1 MACNGDVCE
10 VRAFL
15 TLRVCLQVEA
25 LPTEFVAM
33 GFMERAT
40 ARGRLLAAQA
50 ARVAGEVDAEWMANP
65 ECAAARTKVM
75 AGRETG
81 ISKAKEARAP
91 GAELLVEV
99 GSSDTGQRLG
109 AKARSTAGVLAQ
121 LPVLS
126 AVNDAALSR
135 HGVQQL
141 HQELVDDPGDPLRAL
156 WLAEALDR
164 VQVDL
169 GRYRRIRSFTSPTYV
184 VRRQAILGAMA
195 LGAEAQ
201 DSTRLRLLKAA
212 FVGARSQVARDP
224 GSDAAL
230 HVLARVYLAQH
241 QPKTALPV
249 TKRALTRAPEDGLLW
264 ITLARCYMQLGSS
277 SASATIAAQRGA
289 NYGATY
295 AHELLAQL
303 ALLGDAQTDV
313 DVAVSSFER
322 ERSLIT
328 PEGRQAYL
336 GVSVDGRGALT
347 QLRAEQTRRASEA
360 LEWLKGL

>member
-1 MACNGDVCE
+1 
-10 VRAFL
+10 
-15 TLRVCLQVEA
+15 
-25 LPTEFVAM
+25 M

-65 ECAAARTKVM
+65 EYAAARTKVM

-81 ISKAKEARAP
+81 ISKAKEARAL

-99 GSSDTGQRLG
+99 GSSETGQRLG

-141 HQELVDDPGDPLRAL
+141 HQALVDDPGDPLRAL

-184 VRRQAILGAMA
+184 VRRQAFLGAMA

-264 ITLARCYMQLGSS
+264 ITLARCYMQLGSF
-277 SASATIAAQRGA
+277 ASATIAAQRGA

-336 GVSVDGRGALT
+336 GVSVDGREALT

-360 LEWLKGL
+360 LEWLRGL